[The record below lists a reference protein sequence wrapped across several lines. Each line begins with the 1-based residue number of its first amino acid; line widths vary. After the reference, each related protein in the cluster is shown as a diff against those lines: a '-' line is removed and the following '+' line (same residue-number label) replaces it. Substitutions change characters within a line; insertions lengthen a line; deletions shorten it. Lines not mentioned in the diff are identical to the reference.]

1 MVRQW
6 EYLFANV
13 YDHGPLEVRPDQPL
27 DRNRW
32 LDEQLK
38 RLNDLGAAGW
48 EVVTF
53 LGHPHSE
60 GTLLLK
66 REKSVK
72 G

>member
-1 MVRQW
+1 MPQR
-6 EYLFANV
+6 EYLFANI
-13 YDHGPLEVRPDQPL
+13 YDQGPLEVGPGQSL

-32 LDEQLK
+32 LTEQLK
-38 RLNDLGAAGW
+38 RLNDLGATGW

-60 GTLLLK
+60 GTMLLK
-66 REKSVK
+66 RQRVAK